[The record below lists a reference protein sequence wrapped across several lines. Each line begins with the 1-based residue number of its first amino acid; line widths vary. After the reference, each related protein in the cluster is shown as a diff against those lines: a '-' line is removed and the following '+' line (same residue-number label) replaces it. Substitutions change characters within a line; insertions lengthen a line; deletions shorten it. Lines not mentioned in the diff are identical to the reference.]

1 MSSIRAC
8 PICMAIV
15 PAGKVVSHSNDLVCD
30 GCGKALEIS
39 AGSRDIA
46 VYVGFLAAMFSWW
59 LGAHSAQ
66 SGSVLGW
73 ALPVLYAV
81 LTFGAV
87 TPAVLMLFADL
98 RIREFWRLRPA
109 PQPHRRAHTA
119 PTIN

>member
-8 PICMAIV
+8 PICMVVV
-15 PAGKVVSHSNDLVCD
+15 PAGKVVAHSNDLVCD
-30 GCGKALEIS
+30 GCGKPLEIS

-46 VYVGFLAAMFSWW
+46 VYMGVLAGGLSFG
-59 LGAHSAQ
+59 LGTHYAQ
-66 SGSVLGW
+66 SGSALDW

-98 RIREFWRLRPA
+98 RIREVSAVA
-109 PQPHRRAHTA
+109 PSAAAALPSAQGAHY
-119 PTIN
+119 

>member
-8 PICMAIV
+8 PICMAVV

-59 LGAHSAQ
+59 LGASSAP
-66 SGSVLGW
+66 SGSALGW
-73 ALPVLYAV
+73 ALPVLYAF

-98 RIREFWRLRPA
+98 RIKEVLAVA
-109 PQPHRRAHTA
+109 PSAAAVLPDSHGAHH
-119 PTIN
+119 